1 MRSESEILEEF
12 EVLKNKEKELLD
24 KVKKDLLSGE
34 TNSLLESLTSMMVY
48 SSVLSFSS
56 WILGHSELRFSTL
69 MDIEE
74 VTKKGIDSGKPLEDV
89 LAFAMDK
96 IKELGEKK
104 DNKDWN

>member
-1 MRSESEILEEF
+1 
-12 EVLKNKEKELLD
+12 
-24 KVKKDLLSGE
+24 
-34 TNSLLESLTSMMVY
+34 
-48 SSVLSFSS
+48 
-56 WILGHSELRFSTL
+56 

-74 VTKKGIDSGKPLEDV
+74 VTKKGLDSGKPMEDV

>member
-12 EVLKNKEKELLD
+12 EVLKKKEKELLD
-24 KVKKDLLSGE
+24 KVKIDLLKGE
-34 TNSLLESLTSMMVY
+34 AGTLMESITSMMVF
-48 SSVLSFSS
+48 SSVLSFAS

-74 VTKKGIDSGKPLEDV
+74 VTKRALDSGKPMEDV
-89 LAFAMDK
+89 LTFALNK

-104 DNKDWN
+104 DWN

>member
-1 MRSESEILEEF
+1 MRSESEVLEEF
-12 EVLKNKEKELLD
+12 EVLKKKEKELLD
-24 KVKKDLLSGE
+24 KVKKDLLKGE
-34 TNSLLESLTSMMVY
+34 PESLMESITSMMVF
-48 SSVLSFSS
+48 SSVLSFIT

-74 VTKKGIDSGKPLEDV
+74 VTKKGLDSGKPMEDV